1 MLESD
6 IEIHCN
12 NANLFLIYL
21 ANVLAQLNITFF
33 MCGQRER
40 WCCLW
45 TMLNCTD
52 TVYILL
58 LHSGLHLLHAPFR
71 PKINMFYGLLLL
83 AMETKKKWALLIIIQ
98 DLIILF
104 YRKIGK
110 LNDKNVP
117 SLSFKVEES
126 SLHTSGWISSE
137 FQVRQLF

>member
-83 AMETKKKWALLIIIQ
+83 AMETKKKMSTV
-98 DLIILF
+98 D
-104 YRKIGK
+104 Y
-110 LNDKNVP
+110 
-117 SLSFKVEES
+117 
-126 SLHTSGWISSE
+126 HSG
-137 FQVRQLF
+137 FNYTFL